1 MEVSLAR
8 KTRAGKGLKEVHGG
22 VGGPRAV
29 LRAQRA
35 PTRRKLTAHG
45 PVPGPVSTPG
55 GTAEVSLQRGK
66 GVQITSKGRKEG
78 KERHRQRLQRWK
90 KATAKET
97 EKPSGQSDREKRL
110 RQTEGEGGQNSS
122 LGRPGDKSRT

>member
-1 MEVSLAR
+1 M
-8 KTRAGKGLKEVHGG
+8 
-22 VGGPRAV
+22 

-35 PTRRKLTAHG
+35 PTGTKLTAHR

-55 GTAEVSLQRGK
+55 GTAEGSLQRGK

-78 KERHRQRLQRWK
+78 KERHRQRSQRWK

-97 EKPSGQSDREKRL
+97 EKPSGQSDREKTATDQRGGRAE
-110 RQTEGEGGQNSS
+110 RQPGEAGGQV
-122 LGRPGDKSRT
+122 